1 MGVAAVGGV
10 AYAAGRSGARRGAEE
25 HWQAE
30 QPAPAPVPRPVPQ
43 SVAEPAVSTDDRI
56 RQLKELAE
64 LKQAGVLSDADVERE
79 KDRILRGD

>member
-25 HWQAE
+25 HWQAQ
-30 QPAPAPVPRPVPQ
+30 QPAPAPVPQ

-79 KDRILRGD
+79 KDRILRGG